1 MAEKVS
7 HSPIGPR
14 VRQLREKQGWSLTEL
29 AERAEISRSYLAQIE
44 RGGSTPTQEKIIK
57 LAGALGVRPSQLLGE
72 EPEETEIP
80 EGLQNFAAQMNLAPA
95 EIQML
100 AQIQYRGKR
109 PSTPEEWKAIYS
121 VIKGLL
127 EE

>member
-14 VRQLREKQGWSLTEL
+14 VRQLREKHGWSLTEL

-80 EGLQNFAAQMNLAPA
+80 EGLQNFAAQMNLPPA

-109 PSTPEEWKAIYS
+109 PSKPEEWKAIYS
-121 VIKGLL
+121 LIKGLL

>member
-29 AERAEISRSYLAQIE
+29 AERADISRSYLAQIE
-44 RGGSTPTQEKIIK
+44 RGGSIPTQEKIIK
-57 LAGALGVRPSQLLGE
+57 LADALGVRPSQLLGE
-72 EPEETEIP
+72 EPQEAKIP
-80 EGLQNFAAQMNLAPA
+80 ESLQNFAAQLNLPTA
-95 EIQML
+95 EVQML

-109 PSTPEEWKAIYS
+109 PSTPQEWKAIYS